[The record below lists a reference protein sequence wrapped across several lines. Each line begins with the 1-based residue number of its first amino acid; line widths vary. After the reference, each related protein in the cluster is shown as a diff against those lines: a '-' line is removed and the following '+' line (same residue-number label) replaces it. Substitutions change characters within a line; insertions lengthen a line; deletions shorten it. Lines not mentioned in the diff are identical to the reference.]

1 MSEKINDGGT
11 AFPIVE
17 TSSSGSCSPG
27 MTLRDYFA
35 AAALQ
40 GILSSPD
47 GGPDVWQS
55 VADAA
60 YYAADAMLAARER
73 KEPSA

>member
-1 MSEKINDGGT
+1 MSET
-11 AFPIVE
+11 LERAFPV
-17 TSSSGSCSPG
+17 TDRNAGPASGG

-35 AAALQ
+35 ARALQ

-47 GGPDVWQS
+47 GGPDDWQR

-73 KEPSA
+73 KEESK